1 MNSKQFETMLAGAL
15 IIILALFLT
24 ACGGA
29 ESASAASAAAD
40 DTLYVVTTTGQIGDA
55 AQIIGGEHVTVDS
68 LMGPGVDPHLYTASE
83 SDVSKLSEADVILYN
98 GLFLE
103 AQMAKVLEQ
112 LGERKTAVP
121 VAENIPE
128 DQRLASPNYADEH
141 DPHVWFDVELWS
153 MAVEDVR
160 DTLME
165 ADPDHTADYEA
176 NAEAYLAELDELHE
190 YVAQEA
196 GRVPEQQRV
205 LITAHDAFS
214 YFGRAYSFKVLGLQG
229 ISTQSEASTA
239 DVQNLAEFIVE
250 NEIPA
255 IFIESSVPVRTIEAV
270 QAAVASQGFDV
281 EIGGSL
287 FSDAMGDSGTPE
299 GHYTGM
305 VRHNIDTIVSS
316 LVGDSQ

>member
-1 MNSKQFETMLAGAL
+1 VG
-15 IIILALFLT
+15 
-24 ACGGA
+24 
-29 ESASAASAAAD
+29 
-40 DTLYVVTTTGQIGDA
+40 
-55 AQIIGGEHVTVDS
+55 
-68 LMGPGVDPHLYTASE
+68 
-83 SDVSKLSEADVILYN
+83 
-98 GLFLE
+98 
-103 AQMAKVLEQ
+103 
-112 LGERKTAVP
+112 
-121 VAENIPE
+121 
-128 DQRLASPNYADEH
+128 
-141 DPHVWFDVELWS
+141 LWS
-153 MAVEDVR
+153 LAVEGVR

-165 ADPDHTADYEA
+165 ADPDHAADYEA

-214 YFGRAYSFKVLGLQG
+214 YFGRAYGFKVLGLQG

-250 NEIPA
+250 NEILA